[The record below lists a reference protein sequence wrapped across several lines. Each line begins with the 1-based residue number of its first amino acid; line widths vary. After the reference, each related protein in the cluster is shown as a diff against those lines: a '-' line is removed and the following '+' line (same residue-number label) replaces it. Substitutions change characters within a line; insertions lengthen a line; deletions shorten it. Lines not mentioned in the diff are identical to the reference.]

1 MSEQIHKA
9 FTYAALD
16 KYTFGQRMTIR
27 LASWVFYWGIRV
39 ICSTVRFDSQG
50 LEHFDD
56 IRASGKLPVYAFWHD
71 RIIGSAYYFRD
82 RGIVVLTSQ
91 SYDSEYTSRC
101 IQRLGFG
108 VVRGSSTRGGVQAL
122 VGMIR
127 LMREGFEMAFTVD
140 GPKGP
145 RYEAKPGPVLLAKK
159 SGNPM
164 APFIVEFKDS
174 WKLKSWDKLQIPKPF
189 TKGMVMATEPI
200 PVASDLDDDQLED
213 KRIELQKAL
222 DNLVEQAEKWRQA
235 QD

>member
-1 MSEQIHKA
+1 MSDQINKA
-9 FTYAALD
+9 FSFAPLD
-16 KYTFGQRMTIR
+16 KYTFAQRMTIR
-27 LASWVFYWGIRV
+27 LAAWAFYWSIR
-39 ICSTVRFDSQG
+39 IIGSTVRFDSEG
-50 LEHFDD
+50 LENFDN

-71 RIIGSAYYFRD
+71 RIIGSAYYFRH
-82 RGIVVLTSQ
+82 RKIVVLTSQ

-164 APFIVEFKDS
+164 APFLVEFEKS

-189 TKGMVMATEPI
+189 TKGLVMASEPI
-200 PVASDLDDDQLED
+200 PVPSDLDDVQLEE
-213 KRIELQKAL
+213 KQLELQKAL
-222 DNLVEQAEKWRQA
+222 DKLVARGEEWRLKQR
-235 QD
+235 